1 MLIVLT
7 MEKDIP
13 QTAQE
18 RLSVAKK
25 AVEIIKANG
34 VDLKR
39 VFFDPLVLP
48 LGAGS
53 DYHVTLNTIK
63 LLTES
68 GLQTSIGLSNL
79 SFGMPNREVL
89 MPLS

>member
-48 LGAGS
+48 LGLA
-53 DYHVTLNTIK
+53 VTT
-63 LLTES
+63 
-68 GLQTSIGLSNL
+68 
-79 SFGMPNREVL
+79 M
-89 MPLS
+89 